1 MKNYPIWKS
10 FTVITLVLLG
20 IIFSI
25 PSIIYDDDSENW
37 FLKNKINLGLD
48 LQGGSYLLLEVQLDV
63 LYKEELENF
72 SDSIRLLARENSA
85 KINQIL
91 MNENNVQ
98 IIFENKNNIEEIKK
112 SFIQMYRNV
121 GIQVS
126 NNTITIK
133 LDDLYKKTIQDSAI
147 KQSLEIV
154 RKRIDESG
162 TKEPLIQRSGKK
174 RILLQ
179 LPGVKDPERIKE
191 LLGKTAKLTFHL
203 VDDENVSALN
213 ANIEP
218 FGKMIVSDI
227 YDENIKYML
236 DKRALIGGENLVD
249 AKGSFDQTEGHAV
262 SFRFDT
268 DGAQK
273 FGKITSNNVGNRLAV
288 VLDGVVIT
296 APRINSAITGGSGII
311 TGNFNAQEASDLAVL
326 LRAGALPAPL
336 EIVEERSVGAG
347 LGADSISAGKI
358 AAIIGMVL
366 VCIFMILIYGAF
378 GALANVSLIANIFII
393 ISLLGTIGAT
403 LTLPGI
409 AGIVLTIGMAVD
421 ANVLIFER
429 IKEES
434 LKNTKVYQIVKNGFD
449 RAMSTIL
456 DANITTLIAAV
467 LLFAF
472 GSGPIRG
479 FSITLSLGVIASMF
493 TALMLTNF
501 LVYLYISLTSKK
513 EIDL

>member
-10 FTVITLVLLG
+10 FTVIILVSLG
-20 IIFSI
+20 IIFSV
-25 PSIIYDDDSENW
+25 PSIIYDDNSENW

-48 LQGGSYLLLEVQLDV
+48 LQGGSYLLLEVQLAT
-63 LYKEELENF
+63 LYSEELENF
-72 SDSIRLLARENSA
+72 SDSIRVLARDNQT
-85 KINQIL
+85 KINQVEIY
-91 MNENNVQ
+91 ENS
-98 IIFENKNNIEEIKK
+98 IIVNFEDNTKINDIKN
-112 SFIQMYRNV
+112 SFFQMYRD
-121 GIQVS
+121 VS
-126 NNTITIK
+126 IK
-133 LDDLYKKTIQDSAI
+133 IKDTQLILEMNDIYKKNIQDSAI

-203 VDDENVSALN
+203 VDDENSSALN

-218 FGKMIVSDI
+218 YGKMILSDI
-227 YDENIKYML
+227 YDDNIKYLL
-236 DKRALIGGENLVD
+236 DKRSLIGGENLVD

-273 FGKITSNNVGNRLAV
+273 FGKITTNNIGNRLAV

-311 TGNFNAQEASDLAVL
+311 TGNFNAQEAADLAVL

-347 LGADSISAGKI
+347 LGADSIAAGQI
-358 AAIIGMVL
+358 AAIIGMIL
-366 VCIFMILIYGAF
+366 VCLFMILIYGAF
-378 GALANVSLIANIFII
+378 GAIANISLIANIFII

-429 IKEES
+429 IKEEK
-434 LKNTKVYQIVKNGFD
+434 LKQTKVFQIIKNGFD
-449 RAMSTIL
+449 KAMSTIL

-501 LVYLYISLTSKK
+501 LVYLYLSFTNKK
-513 EIDL
+513 ELNL